1 MFDMPS
7 MPSTSSVLSTY
18 TTLAASAMLVK
29 TMLNE
34 VQNMASQLIP
44 QKLQQKL
51 LSRLGGLFRNSCQL
65 TLIIEEY
72 NGFVINEIYQAS
84 EVYLSTRITPY
95 IDQLKV
101 SKAHRDK
108 NLVVTINKGQKII
121 DVFEE
126 IHLVWEFVCREA
138 QNTVVDCENYSETV
152 EKSEVKSVVLR
163 FDKRY
168 QEKVVKT
175 YLPYVVQR
183 SKAIKE
189 ENKVVKLHSL
199 GTFNGDYSGGPWGSI
214 NLDHPSTFDTLAVD
228 PLLKQELTD
237 DLDRFV
243 KRRDFYKRVGKPW
256 KRGYLLYGPPGTGK
270 SSLIAAMA
278 NYLKFDIY
286 DLELTSLRNNSDLR
300 RLLTS
305 TGNRSI
311 LVIEDIDCSIEL
323 QDRQYGAH
331 NNGDSQVSSYFLV

>member
-84 EVYLSTRITPY
+84 EVYLSTRITPS

-101 SKAHRDK
+101 SKAPQEK
-108 NLVVTINKGQKII
+108 NIAVTIEKGQKII
-121 DVFEE
+121 DVFEGIQLE
-126 IHLVWEFVCREA
+126 WEFVCTETR
-138 QNTVVDCENYSETV
+138 NRVVDYEYHSQST
-152 EKSEVKSVVLR
+152 EKSENRSVVLR
-163 FDKRY
+163 FNKRF
-168 QEKVVKT
+168 QEKVLNN
-175 YLPYVVQR
+175 YLPYVLER

-189 ENKVVKLHSL
+189 DHKVVKLHSL
-199 GTFNGDYSGGPWGSI
+199 GSHWGSVK
-214 NLDHPSTFDTLAVD
+214 LDHPST
-228 PLLKQELTD
+228 
-237 DLDRFV
+237 
-243 KRRDFYKRVGKPW
+243 
-256 KRGYLLYGPPGTGK
+256 
-270 SSLIAAMA
+270 LI
-278 NYLKFDIY
+278 
-286 DLELTSLRNNSDLR
+286 
-300 RLLTS
+300 
-305 TGNRSI
+305 
-311 LVIEDIDCSIEL
+311 
-323 QDRQYGAH
+323 H
-331 NNGDSQVSSYFLV
+331 